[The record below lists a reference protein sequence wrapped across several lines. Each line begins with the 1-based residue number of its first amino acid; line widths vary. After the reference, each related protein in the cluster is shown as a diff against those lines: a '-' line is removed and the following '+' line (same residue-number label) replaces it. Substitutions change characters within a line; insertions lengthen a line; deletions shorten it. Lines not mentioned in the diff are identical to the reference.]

1 MENEMPI
8 GTQTPTNRGRQAI
21 FLFSLRY

>member
-1 MENEMPI
+1 MPI

-21 FLFSLRY
+21 FLFSLCY